1 MTPTPTSRLL
11 RLAVVVLALACLSP
25 ASLQLSSLATLPALL
40 GFVPEPEPT
49 PVPTPATVFEPIDP
63 GPATPLVTMSQRE
76 ARYPERAAPPRT
88 RPPRPDRAAG
98 SSRTGSS
105 LPVLPPDEVPRG
117 RYHRVE
123 DGDSIASIASAYG
136 LTSKWAVYDANPII
150 VNPDAPPVGAW
161 LYIPHP
167 SMSPQPRPRPG
178 ESGYSETPSA
188 TVIVD
193 GIWLQLAQCE
203 SSGDWGINTGNGYFG
218 GLQFTLSSWR
228 AVGGAGYPH
237 QAHPMEQIA
246 RADYLQRIQGWDA
259 WPMCSGKL
267 GLIPKERADAIV
279 EAARQRQRKHG
290 GPTVEDG
297 QEASEA
303 ERSGGEADA
312 GDGAAGANGSDG

>member
-1 MTPTPTSRLL
+1 MTPKPASRLL
-11 RLAVVVLALACLSP
+11 RLAVAGLALVCLSP
-25 ASLQLSSLATLPALL
+25 APLPLSALASLPAVL

-49 PVPTPATVFEPIDP
+49 PVPTPATVFESIDP
-63 GPATPLVTMSQRE
+63 GPPAPLVSLSQGPDRDPG
-76 ARYPERAAPPRT
+76 RIAPTRN
-88 RPPRPDRAAG
+88 RPPRPDRARAG
-98 SSRTGSS
+98 GRTGSS

-123 DGDSIASIASAYG
+123 DGDTVASIASTYG

-178 ESGYSETPSA
+178 QPGYTETPSA

-193 GIWLQLAQCE
+193 GVWLQLAQCE
-203 SSGDWGINTGNGYFG
+203 SSGDWGIDTGNGYFG

-228 AVGGAGYPH
+228 AVGGAGFPN

-246 RADYLQRIQGWDA
+246 RADYLQRIQGWGA
-259 WPMCSGKL
+259 WPMCAGKL
-267 GLIPKERADAIV
+267 GLIPKEKADAIV
-279 EAARQRQRKHG
+279 ESARQRQRERG
-290 GPTVEDG
+290 GPTVEEG
-297 QEASEA
+297 QKASNA
-303 ERSGGEADA
+303 ERSGGGSSDADA
-312 GDGAAGANGSDG
+312 GDGAAGSDD

>member
-1 MTPTPTSRLL
+1 MTSRPASRLL

-25 ASLQLSSLATLPALL
+25 ASLDLASLPSIPALL
-40 GFVPEPEPT
+40 GFVPEAVATTAPT
-49 PVPTPATVFEPIDP
+49 PAPATVFESIAA
-63 GPATPLVTMSQRE
+63 GPTPAPLAAVSQRP
-76 ARYPERAAPPRT
+76 ARHTGRNASAPA

-98 SSRTGSS
+98 GTRTGSS

-123 DGDSIASIASAYG
+123 GGETVASIASAYG

-150 VNPDAPPVGAW
+150 VDPDAPPVGAW

-178 ESGYSETPSA
+178 QPGYSDTPSA

-193 GIWLQLAQCE
+193 GIWLQLAECE
-203 SSGDWGINTGNGYFG
+203 SSGDWGIDTGNGYFG

-267 GLIPKERADAIV
+267 GLIAKEKADEIV
-279 EAARQRQRKHG
+279 ERARQRQRERG
-290 GPTVEDG
+290 GPTVEEG
-297 QEASEA
+297 AQPSTSE
-303 ERSGGEADA
+303 RP
-312 GDGAAGANGSDG
+312 